1 MRGKGHEL
9 FSNKKNTQI
18 IKWRLGI
25 DGKVENYDPFSHR
38 KILSFI
44 KRMLFKKEHVHVT
57 MVTKR
62 SSEVRWNEHCSLW
75 SRRSCISIICYAII

>member
-18 IKWRLGI
+18 IKQRLVI
-25 DGKVENYDPFSHR
+25 DGKVENYDLFSHR

-44 KRMLFKKEHVHVT
+44 KRMLFKKEHVYVT
-57 MVTKR
+57 MVTRR
-62 SSEVRWNEHCSLW
+62 SSEVR
-75 SRRSCISIICYAII
+75 